1 MAPFAS
7 IGKSFPAN
15 PELDC
20 ATLRTTYDELRAA
33 AITVNR
39 SRGQFIRQVR
49 ERDLQIASLEKE
61 LTSYA
66 NDAALDYQEK
76 AQLLSILGKYRDV
89 FSSMEVAGDEL
100 IGGLHDYDYGSRPF
114 SGGSPFSRLIAAV
127 RAFAK
132 AWKAAKEMAPQV
144 KQLEAG
150 V

>member
-1 MAPFAS
+1 MAPFTS

-89 FSSMEVAGDEL
+89 FAAMETAGDEL
-100 IGGLHDYDYGSRPF
+100 IEGMREYDTGARRYY
-114 SGGSPFSRLIAAV
+114 GGSPIRRLIHAV
-127 RAFAK
+127 RAFVK

-144 KQLEAG
+144 KQIEAG